1 MIKALL
7 IVAALAG
14 GGDYTTEMPSMQSC
28 LDARLEIMRQDPD
41 LKTLCIPKGD
51 ETTKMKE
58 FFKIFMDM
66 IDRMR
71 EKEQEEY
78 SKCPCGEDKS
88 PWINPL
94 NTK

>member
-28 LDARLEIMRQDPD
+28 LDARLDIMRQDPD

-66 IDRMR
+66 IDRIR
-71 EKEQEEY
+71 EQEQDCI
-78 SKCPCGEDKS
+78 SKGLCGEDNPS
-88 PWINPL
+88 WINPL